1 MKKIILFA
9 LCLNIFS
16 SSLFAEDVDLNPIV
30 VVGSRQEQRLSGVM
44 TSVSVITRKDI
55 ERLQPQDIGSILQGQ
70 PGIEIV
76 RAGGLGMQTSI
87 FMRGANSSQVLV
99 LVDGMKVTDEFSNA
113 TPLQNIPI
121 GQVDHIEILRGNA
134 SALYGPRAMG
144 GVIQI
149 FTKSGVNTSGPY
161 GSASYG
167 SRNTKNVTGGY
178 SQKFNDTLFN
188 ISLNHQETGGFAT
201 KNSAQND
208 GSIAN
213 PNGSIANPTKNAY
226 NSDSVS
232 INISKAIMPGQ
243 EVGIK
248 ILGSKFNTFSD
259 AGFDYA
265 NNLGNPPDGVNG
277 MNKLYSNNI
286 SSQLFMKNQINDFW
300 NSKIT
305 YGVSNMNNRNDYNFN
320 QSDQAIGNYQTY
332 QKDFSW
338 LNDFIISNN
347 QTFLLGLQSNQ
358 LKTKDEDTFFGIP
371 RFKGSRVIKSALAG
385 YTGKFDAIGLQL
397 NMRHDNINIGDGS
410 TTGLFG
416 LSYDIDHQWKW
427 AGNVSNAFSAPT
439 SAQLHNIGAGGNP
452 SLKPE
457 KDNSMET
464 SLQYMD
470 NKKTLRI
477 VLFDRKTTNL
487 IEATGPEINIFH
499 TKQLANT
506 AKSSNTGVEISGQA
520 ILNAF
525 TFKAS
530 ATVQDPI
537 NEVTHN
543 QLQRR
548 AENFGSFEINYAF
561 DKYKIGSQVFFSSPT
576 PDIPVT
582 DLCSPTTSLCRK
594 NGGYAIANLYG
605 SYTYDKNWSASLN
618 IENLFDKTYQKNYGF
633 NTPGFGAFLSVQYS
647 PEIK

>member
-1 MKKIILFA
+1 MKKIIPIA

-16 SSLFAEDVDLNPIV
+16 PSLFAEDVDLNPIV
-30 VVGSRQEQRLSGVM
+30 VVGSRQEQRLSDVM
-44 TSVSVITRKDI
+44 TSVNVITRQDI

-87 FMRGANSSQVLV
+87 FMRGTNSSQVLV
-99 LVDGMKVTDEFSNA
+99 LVDGMKLTDEFSNA

-178 SQKFNDTLFN
+178 SQKFSDTLFN
-188 ISLNHQETGGFAT
+188 VSLNHQETGGFAS
-201 KNSAQND
+201 KNPAQND
-208 GSIAN
+208 AN
-213 PNGSIANPTKNAY
+213 SIANPTKNAY
-226 NSDSVS
+226 NSNSVS

-248 ILGSKFNTFSD
+248 ILGSKFNTFFD
-259 AGFDYA
+259 VGFDYFS
-265 NNLGNPPDGVNG
+265 NGNDPDGVNG
-277 MNKLYSNNI
+277 MNKLYSTNI
-286 SSQLFMKNQINDFW
+286 SSQIFMKNQINDFW
-300 NSKIT
+300 SSKVT
-305 YGVSNMNNRNDYNFN
+305 YGVSNINNRFDYNFN
-320 QSDQAIGNYQTY
+320 QSQPIGNYQTY

-338 LNDFIISNN
+338 LNDFVISNN

-358 LKTKDEDTFFGIP
+358 LKTKDEDTSFGIS
-371 RFKGSRVIKSALAG
+371 RFKGSRIINSALAG

-397 NMRHDNINIGDGS
+397 NIRHDNISIGDGS

-427 AGNVSNAFSAPT
+427 AGNISNAFSAPT
-439 SAQLHNIGAGGNP
+439 SAQLHNIGSGGNP
-452 SLKPE
+452 NLKPE
-457 KDNSMET
+457 EDTSMET
-464 SLQYMD
+464 SLQYID
-470 NKKTLRI
+470 DKKTLR
-477 VLFDRKTTNL
+477 VVYFDRETTNL
-487 IEATGPEINIFH
+487 IENSGPVVGPAN

-506 AKSSNTGVEISGQA
+506 AKSGNTGVEISGQA
-520 ILNAF
+520 ILDSF

-530 ATVQDPI
+530 ATFQDPI
-537 NEVTHN
+537 NKVTN
-543 QLQRR
+543 IQLIRR

-561 DKYKIGSQVFFSSPT
+561 NKFKVGSQAFFSSSAL
-576 PDIPVT
+576 DIPVNIS
-582 DLCSPTTSLCRK
+582 CVPVTSLCRK

>member
-1 MKKIILFA
+1 MKKIIPIA

-16 SSLFAEDVDLNPIV
+16 PSLFAEDVDLNPIV
-30 VVGSRQEQRLSGVM
+30 VVGSRQEQRLSDVM
-44 TSVSVITRKDI
+44 TSVNVITRQDI

-76 RAGGLGMQTSI
+76 RTGGLGMQTSI
-87 FMRGANSSQVLV
+87 FMRGTNSSQVLV
-99 LVDGMKVTDEFSNA
+99 LVDGMKLTDEFSNA

-178 SQKFNDTLFN
+178 SQKFSDTLFN
-188 ISLNHQETGGFAT
+188 VSLNHQETGGFAS
-201 KNSAQND
+201 KNPAQND
-208 GSIAN
+208 AN
-213 PNGSIANPTKNAY
+213 SIANPTKNAY
-226 NSDSVS
+226 NSNSVS

-248 ILGSKFNTFSD
+248 ILGSKFNTFFD
-259 AGFDYA
+259 AGFDYFS
-265 NNLGNPPDGVNG
+265 NGNDPDGVNG
-277 MNKLYSNNI
+277 MNKLYSTNI
-286 SSQLFMKNQINDFW
+286 SSQIFMKNQINDFW
-300 NSKIT
+300 SSKVT
-305 YGVSNMNNRNDYNFN
+305 YGVSNINNRFDYNFN
-320 QSDQAIGNYQTY
+320 QSQPIGNYQTY

-338 LNDFIISNN
+338 LNDFVISNN

-358 LKTKDEDTFFGIP
+358 LKTKDEDTSFGIS
-371 RFKGSRVIKSALAG
+371 RFKGSRIINSALAG

-397 NMRHDNINIGDGS
+397 NIRHDNISIGDGS

-427 AGNVSNAFSAPT
+427 AGNISNAFSAPT
-439 SAQLHNIGAGGNP
+439 SAQLHNIGSGGNP
-452 SLKPE
+452 NLKPE
-457 KDNSMET
+457 EDTSMET
-464 SLQYMD
+464 SLQYID
-470 NKKTLRI
+470 DKKTLR
-477 VLFDRKTTNL
+477 VVYFDRETTNL
-487 IEATGPEINIFH
+487 IENSGPVVGPAN

-506 AKSSNTGVEISGQA
+506 AKSGNTGVEISGQA
-520 ILNAF
+520 ILDSF

-530 ATVQDPI
+530 ATFQDPI
-537 NEVTHN
+537 NKVTN
-543 QLQRR
+543 IQLIRR

-561 DKYKIGSQVFFSSPT
+561 NKFKVGSQAFFSSST
-576 PDIPVT
+576 LDIPVNIS
-582 DLCSPTTSLCRK
+582 CVPVTSLCRK

>member
-1 MKKIILFA
+1 MKKIILIA

-30 VVGSRQEQRLSGVM
+30 VVGSRQEQRLSDVM
-44 TSVSVITRKDI
+44 TSVSVITRQDI
-55 ERLQPQDIGSILQGQ
+55 ERLQPQDVGSILQGQ

-149 FTKSGVNTSGPY
+149 FTKSGGNTSGPY
-161 GSASYG
+161 GSVSYG

-208 GSIAN
+208 GSVL
-213 PNGSIANPTKNAY
+213 NGFSVANPTKNAY
-226 NSDSVS
+226 NSNSVS
-232 INISKAIMPGQ
+232 MNLSKVIIPGQ
-243 EVGIK
+243 EIGIK
-248 ILGSKFNTFSD
+248 ILGSKFDIFSD
-259 AGFDYA
+259 AGFDY
-265 NNLGNPPDGVNG
+265 GNGVNG
-277 MNKLYSNNI
+277 MNKLRSNNI

-300 NSKIT
+300 NSTMT
-305 YGVSNMNNRNDYNFN
+305 YGVSNMSNRNDYNFN
-320 QSDQAIGNYQTY
+320 QSNIRIGSYQTS

-338 LNDFIISNN
+338 LNDFVINKN
-347 QTFLLGLQSNQ
+347 QNLLVGLQSNQ
-358 LKTKDEDTFFGIP
+358 IKTKDEDQFFGIA
-371 RFKGSRVIKSALAG
+371 RFDGSRVINSLLAG

-397 NMRHDNINIGDGS
+397 NIRHDNTNKGEDA
-410 TTGLFG
+410 TTGLSG
-416 LSYDIDHQWKW
+416 LSYDINPQWKW
-427 AGNVSNAFSAPT
+427 AGNISNAFSAPT
-439 SAQLHNIGAGGNP
+439 TAQLNNIGSGGNP
-452 SLKPE
+452 NLKSE
-457 KDNSMET
+457 KSNSMET

-470 NKKTLRI
+470 SKKTLRV
-477 VLFDRKTTNL
+477 VLFDRETTNL
-487 IEATGPEINIFH
+487 IEATGPVINIFN
-499 TKQLANT
+499 TRRLENT
-506 AKSSNTGVEISGQA
+506 AKSANNGVEISGQA
-520 ILNAF
+520 ILDSF
-525 TFKAS
+525 TFKVS
-530 ATVQDPI
+530 ATFQDPI
-537 NEVTHN
+537 NKATNN

-548 AENFGSFEINYAF
+548 AENFGSFEIGYAF
-561 DKYKIGSQVFFSSPT
+561 DKYKIGSQVFFSSST
-576 PDIPVT
+576 PDLPVT
-582 DLCSPTTSLCRK
+582 DSCPASTPLCRT
-594 NGGYAIANLYG
+594 NAGYAIANLYG

-618 IENLFDKTYQKNYGF
+618 IENLFDKTYQKNFGF

>member
-1 MKKIILFA
+1 MKKIILIA

-16 SSLFAEDVDLNPIV
+16 SSLFAEDFDLNPVV
-30 VVGSRQEQRLSGVM
+30 VVGSRQKQRLSDVM
-44 TSVSVITRKDI
+44 TSVSVITRQDI

-87 FMRGANSSQVLV
+87 FMRGTNSSQVLV

-121 GQVDHIEILRGNA
+121 SQVDHIEILRGNA

-149 FTKSGVNTSGPY
+149 FTKSGGNTSGPY
-161 GSASYG
+161 GSVSYG
-167 SRNTKNVTGGY
+167 SRNTKNITGGY

-188 ISLNHQETGGFAT
+188 ISLNHQETDGFAT

-208 GSIAN
+208 A
-213 PNGSIANPTKNAY
+213 GSIANPTKNAY
-226 NSDSVS
+226 NSNSVS
-232 INISKAIMPGQ
+232 MNLSKVIMPGQ
-243 EVGIK
+243 EIGIK
-248 ILGSKFNTFSD
+248 ILGSKFDIFSD
-259 AGFDYA
+259 AGFDYGA
-265 NNLGNPPDGVNG
+265 IREPDFTPDGVNG
-277 MNKLYSNNI
+277 MNKLRSNNI

-300 NSKIT
+300 NSTMT
-305 YGVSNMNNRNDYNFN
+305 YGVSNMINRNDYNFN
-320 QSDQAIGNYQTY
+320 QSNIRIGSYQTS

-338 LNDFIISNN
+338 LNDFVINNN
-347 QTFLLGLQSNQ
+347 QTLLLGLQSNQ
-358 LKTKDEDTFFGIP
+358 IKTKDEDTFFSIAK
-371 RFKGSRVIKSALAG
+371 FEGSRVINSVLAG

-397 NMRHDNINIGDGS
+397 NIRHDNINIGEDS

-416 LSYDIDHQWKW
+416 LSYNINPQWKW
-427 AGNVSNAFSAPT
+427 AGNISNAFSAPT
-439 SAQLHNIGAGGNP
+439 SPQLHNIGSGGNP
-452 SLKPE
+452 NLKPE

-470 NKKTLRI
+470 DKKTLR
-477 VLFDRKTTNL
+477 VVYFDRETTNL
-487 IEATGPEINIFH
+487 IEATGDQVGCCSH
-499 TKQLANT
+499 VLQNT
-506 AKSSNTGVEISGQA
+506 AKSGNNGVEISGQA
-520 ILNAF
+520 VLNAF

-530 ATVQDPI
+530 ATFQDPI
-537 NEVTHN
+537 NKVTN
-543 QLQRR
+543 RQLQRR

-561 DKYKIGSQVFFSSPT
+561 DKYKIGSQALFSSST

-582 DLCSPTTSLCRK
+582 DRCPATTPLCRT
-594 NGGYAIANLYG
+594 NAGYLIANLYG

>member
-1 MKKIILFA
+1 MKKITLIA

-30 VVGSRQEQRLSGVM
+30 VVGSRQEQRLSDVM
-44 TSVSVITRKDI
+44 TSVSVITRQDI
-55 ERLQPQDIGSILQGQ
+55 ERLQPQDVGSILQGQ

-149 FTKSGVNTSGPY
+149 FTKSGGNTSGPY
-161 GSASYG
+161 GSVSYG
-167 SRNTKNVTGGY
+167 SRNTKNITGGY

-208 GSIAN
+208 GSVL
-213 PNGSIANPTKNAY
+213 NGFSVANPTKNAY
-226 NSDSVS
+226 NSNSVS
-232 INISKAIMPGQ
+232 MNLSKVIIPGQ
-243 EVGIK
+243 EIGIK
-248 ILGSKFNTFSD
+248 ILGSKFDIFSD
-259 AGFDYA
+259 AGFDY
-265 NNLGNPPDGVNG
+265 GNGVNG
-277 MNKLYSNNI
+277 MNKLRSNNI

-300 NSKIT
+300 NSTMT
-305 YGVSNMNNRNDYNFN
+305 YGVSNMINRNDYNFN
-320 QSDQAIGNYQTY
+320 QSNIRIGSYQTS

-338 LNDFIISNN
+338 LNDFVINKN
-347 QTFLLGLQSNQ
+347 QNLLVGLQSNQ
-358 LKTKDEDTFFGIP
+358 IKTKDEDQFFGIA
-371 RFKGSRVIKSALAG
+371 RFDGSRVINSLLAG

-397 NMRHDNINIGDGS
+397 NIRHDNTNKGEDA
-410 TTGLFG
+410 TTGLSG
-416 LSYDIDHQWKW
+416 LSYDINPQWKW
-427 AGNVSNAFSAPT
+427 AGNISNAFSAPT
-439 SAQLHNIGAGGNP
+439 TAQLNNIGSGGNP
-452 SLKPE
+452 NLKSE
-457 KDNSMET
+457 KSNSMET

-470 NKKTLRI
+470 SKKTLRV
-477 VLFDRKTTNL
+477 VLFDRETTNL
-487 IEATGPEINIFH
+487 IEATGPVINIFN
-499 TKQLANT
+499 TRRLENT
-506 AKSSNTGVEISGQA
+506 AKSANNGVEISGQA
-520 ILNAF
+520 ILDSF
-525 TFKAS
+525 TFKVS
-530 ATVQDPI
+530 ATFQDPI
-537 NEVTHN
+537 NKATNN

-548 AENFGSFEINYAF
+548 AENFGSFEIGYAF
-561 DKYKIGSQVFFSSPT
+561 DKYKIGSQVFFSSST
-576 PDIPVT
+576 PDLPVT
-582 DLCSPTTSLCRK
+582 DSCPASTPLCRT
-594 NGGYAIANLYG
+594 NAGYAIANLYG

-618 IENLFDKTYQKNYGF
+618 IENLFDKTYQKNFGF

>member
-1 MKKIILFA
+1 MKKIILIA

-16 SSLFAEDVDLNPIV
+16 SSLFAEDFDLNPVV
-30 VVGSRQEQRLSGVM
+30 VVGSRQKQRLSDVM
-44 TSVSVITRKDI
+44 TSVSVITRQDI

-87 FMRGANSSQVLV
+87 FMRGTNSSQVLV

-121 GQVDHIEILRGNA
+121 SQVDHIEILRGNA

-149 FTKSGVNTSGPY
+149 FTKSGGNTSGPY
-161 GSASYG
+161 GSVSYG
-167 SRNTKNVTGGY
+167 SRNTKNITGGY

-188 ISLNHQETGGFAT
+188 ISLNHQETDGFAT

-208 GSIAN
+208 A
-213 PNGSIANPTKNAY
+213 GSIANPTKNAY
-226 NSDSVS
+226 NSNSVS
-232 INISKAIMPGQ
+232 MNLSKVIMPGQ
-243 EVGIK
+243 EIGIK
-248 ILGSKFNTFSD
+248 ILGSKFDIFSD
-259 AGFDYA
+259 AGFDYGA
-265 NNLGNPPDGVNG
+265 IREPDFTPDGVNG
-277 MNKLYSNNI
+277 MNKLRSNNI

-300 NSKIT
+300 NSTMT
-305 YGVSNMNNRNDYNFN
+305 YGVSNMINRNDYNFN
-320 QSDQAIGNYQTY
+320 QSNIRIGSYQTS

-338 LNDFIISNN
+338 LNDFVINNN
-347 QTFLLGLQSNQ
+347 QTLLLGLQSNQ
-358 LKTKDEDTFFGIP
+358 IKTKDEDTFFSIAK
-371 RFKGSRVIKSALAG
+371 FEGSRVINSVLAG

-397 NMRHDNINIGDGS
+397 NIRHDNINIGEDS

-416 LSYDIDHQWKW
+416 LSYNINPQWKW
-427 AGNVSNAFSAPT
+427 AGNISNAFSAPT
-439 SAQLHNIGAGGNP
+439 SPQLHNIGSGGNP
-452 SLKPE
+452 NLKPE

-470 NKKTLRI
+470 DKKTLR
-477 VLFDRKTTNL
+477 VVYFDRETTNL
-487 IEATGPEINIFH
+487 IEATGDQVGCCSH
-499 TKQLANT
+499 VLQNT
-506 AKSSNTGVEISGQA
+506 AKSGNNGVEISGQA
-520 ILNAF
+520 VLNAF

-530 ATVQDPI
+530 ATFQDPI
-537 NEVTHN
+537 NKVTN
-543 QLQRR
+543 RQLQRR

-561 DKYKIGSQVFFSSPT
+561 DKYKIGSQALFSSST

-582 DLCSPTTSLCRK
+582 DPCPATTPLCRT
-594 NGGYAIANLYG
+594 NAGYAIANLYG

>member
-1 MKKIILFA
+1 MKKIIFFA

-16 SSLFAEDVDLNPIV
+16 SSLYAEDVDVDLNPIV
-30 VVGSRQEQRLSGVM
+30 VISNRQEQKLSDVM
-44 TSVSVITRKDI
+44 TSVSVITRQDI

-87 FMRGANSSQVLV
+87 FMRGTNSSQVLV

-149 FTKSGVNTSGPY
+149 FTKSGGNTPGPY

-188 ISLNHQETGGFAT
+188 VSLNHQETDGFPT
-201 KNSAQND
+201 RNTAQND
-208 GSIAN
+208 TF
-213 PNGSIANPTKNAY
+213 SIANPTKNAY
-226 NSDSVS
+226 NSNSVS
-232 INISKAIMPGQ
+232 INISKAIIPGQ

-248 ILGSKFNTFSD
+248 MLGSKFDVFSD

-265 NNLGNPPDGVNG
+265 TNNVNG

-286 SSQLFMKNQINDFW
+286 SSQIFMKNQINQFW

-305 YGVSNMNNRNDYNFN
+305 YGISNMINRNDYNFN
-320 QSDQAIGNYQTY
+320 QSNQPVGIYQTY

-338 LNDFIISNN
+338 LNDFVINNN
-347 QTFLLGLQSNQ
+347 QTLLIGLQSNQ
-358 LKTKDEDTFFGIP
+358 IKTKDEDTFFGIDK
-371 RFKGSRVIKSALAG
+371 FKGSRVINSVLAG
-385 YTGKFDAIGLQL
+385 YTGKFNAIGLQF
-397 NMRHDNINIGDGS
+397 NIRHDNINIGEDS

-416 LSYDIDHQWKW
+416 LSYEINPQWKW
-427 AGNVSNAFSAPT
+427 AGNISNAFSAPT
-439 SAQLHNIGAGGNP
+439 SPQLNNIGSGGNP
-452 SLKPE
+452 NLKPE
-457 KDNSMET
+457 KDTSMET

-470 NKKTLRI
+470 DKKTLR
-477 VLFDRKTTNL
+477 VVVFDRETTNL
-487 IEATGPEINIFH
+487 IENTGPVINAFN
-499 TKQLANT
+499 TRRLENT
-506 AKSSNTGVEISGQA
+506 AKSSNNGVEISGQA
-520 ILNAF
+520 IFNAF

-530 ATVQDPI
+530 ATMQDPI
-537 NEVTHN
+537 NKTTHN

-548 AENFGSFEINYAF
+548 AENFGSFEISYAF
-561 DKYKIGSQVFFSSPT
+561 DKYKIGGQAFFSSSS
-576 PDIPVT
+576 PDVMIGASCPASIP
-582 DLCSPTTSLCRK
+582 LCRT
-594 NGGYAIANLYG
+594 NAGYAIANLHG

-633 NTPGFGAFLSVQYS
+633 NTPGFGAFLNVQYS
-647 PEIK
+647 PVIK

>member
-30 VVGSRQEQRLSGVM
+30 VVGSRQEQRLSDVM
-44 TSVSVITRKDI
+44 TSVSVITRQDI

-87 FMRGANSSQVLV
+87 FMRGTNSSQVLV

-149 FTKSGVNTSGPY
+149 FTKSGINTSGPS

-167 SRNTKNVTGGY
+167 SRNTKNVTAGY

-188 ISLNHQETGGFAT
+188 VSLNHQETGGFASR
-201 KNSAQND
+201 NPAQND
-208 GSIAN
+208 TA
-213 PNGSIANPTKNAY
+213 SIANPTKNAY
-226 NSDSVS
+226 NSNSVS

-243 EVGIK
+243 EIGIK
-248 ILGSKFNTFSD
+248 ILGSKSDTFFD
-259 AGFDYA
+259 AGFDY
-265 NNLGNPPDGVNG
+265 GTDGVNG

-286 SSQLFMKNQINDFW
+286 SSQIFMKNQINDFW
-300 NSKIT
+300 HSKLT

-320 QSDQAIGNYQTY
+320 QSNKSIGNYQTY

-338 LNDFIISNN
+338 LNDFVISNN

-358 LKTKDEDTFFGIP
+358 IKTKDSDEFFFID
-371 RFKGSRVIKSALAG
+371 RFKGSRVINSVLAG

-397 NMRHDNINIGDGS
+397 NIRHDNINIGEDS

-416 LSYDIDHQWKW
+416 LSYNINPQWKW
-427 AGNVSNAFSAPT
+427 AGNISNAFSAPT
-439 SAQLHNIGAGGNP
+439 SPQLNNIGSGGNP
-452 SLKPE
+452 NLKPE

-470 NKKTLRI
+470 DKKTLRV
-477 VLFDRKTTNL
+477 VLFDRETANL
-487 IEATGPEINIFH
+487 IEGSGN
-499 TKQLANT
+499 QLPNGSRVLQNT
-506 AKSSNTGVEISGQA
+506 AKSGNNGVEISGQA

-530 ATVQDPI
+530 ATFQDPI
-537 NEVTHN
+537 NKVTN
-543 QLQRR
+543 RQLQRR

-561 DKYKIGSQVFFSSPT
+561 DKYKIGSQAFFSSST
-576 PDIPVT
+576 PDLPIGDACPN
-582 DLCSPTTSLCRK
+582 PTSTPLCRT
-594 NGGYAIANLYG
+594 NAGYAIANLYG

-618 IENLFDKTYQKNYGF
+618 IENLFDKTYQKNFGF
-633 NTPGFGAFLSVQYS
+633 NTPGLGAFLNVQYS
-647 PEIK
+647 PKIK

>member
-1 MKKIILFA
+1 LKKIILIA

-16 SSLFAEDVDLNPIV
+16 SSLFAEDFDLNPVV
-30 VVGSRQEQRLSGVM
+30 VVGSRQKQRLSDVM
-44 TSVSVITRKDI
+44 TSVSVITRQDI

-87 FMRGANSSQVLV
+87 FMRGTNSSQVLV

-121 GQVDHIEILRGNA
+121 SQVDHIEILRGNA

-149 FTKSGVNTSGPY
+149 FTKSGGNTSGPY
-161 GSASYG
+161 GSVSYG
-167 SRNTKNVTGGY
+167 SRNTKNITGGY

-188 ISLNHQETGGFAT
+188 ISLNHQETDGFAT

-208 GSIAN
+208 A
-213 PNGSIANPTKNAY
+213 GSIANPTKNAY
-226 NSDSVS
+226 NSNSVS
-232 INISKAIMPGQ
+232 MNLSKVIMPGQ
-243 EVGIK
+243 EIGIK
-248 ILGSKFNTFSD
+248 ILGSKFDIFSD
-259 AGFDYA
+259 AGFDYGA
-265 NNLGNPPDGVNG
+265 IREPDFTPDGVNG
-277 MNKLYSNNI
+277 MNKLRSNNI

-300 NSKIT
+300 NSTMT
-305 YGVSNMNNRNDYNFN
+305 YGVSNMINRNDYNFN
-320 QSDQAIGNYQTY
+320 QSNIRIGSYQTS

-338 LNDFIISNN
+338 LNDFVINNN
-347 QTFLLGLQSNQ
+347 QTLLLGLQSNQ
-358 LKTKDEDTFFGIP
+358 IKTKDEDTFFSIAK
-371 RFKGSRVIKSALAG
+371 FEGSRVINSVLAG

-397 NMRHDNINIGDGS
+397 NIRHDNINIGEDS

-416 LSYDIDHQWKW
+416 LSYNINPQWKW
-427 AGNVSNAFSAPT
+427 AGNISNAFSAPT
-439 SAQLHNIGAGGNP
+439 SPQLHNIGSGGNP
-452 SLKPE
+452 NLKPE

-470 NKKTLRI
+470 DKKTLR
-477 VLFDRKTTNL
+477 VVYFDRETTNL
-487 IEATGPEINIFH
+487 IEATGDQVGCCSH
-499 TKQLANT
+499 VLQNT
-506 AKSSNTGVEISGQA
+506 AKSGNNGVEISGQA
-520 ILNAF
+520 VLNAF

-530 ATVQDPI
+530 ATFQDPI
-537 NEVTHN
+537 NKVTN
-543 QLQRR
+543 RQLQRR

-561 DKYKIGSQVFFSSPT
+561 DKYKIGSQALFSSST

-582 DLCSPTTSLCRK
+582 DPCPATTPLCRT
-594 NGGYAIANLYG
+594 NAGYAIANLYG

>member
-1 MKKIILFA
+1 MQKIILVA
-9 LCLNIFS
+9 LTLNIFS
-16 SSLFAEDVDLNPIV
+16 SSLFAEDFDLNPVV
-30 VVGSRQEQRLSGVM
+30 VVGSRQKQRLSDVM
-44 TSVSVITRKDI
+44 TSVSVITRQDI

-70 PGIEIV
+70 PGLEIV

-87 FMRGANSSQVLV
+87 FMRGTNSSQVLV

-121 GQVDHIEILRGNA
+121 SQVDHIEILRGNA

-149 FTKSGVNTSGPY
+149 FTKSGGNTSGPY
-161 GSASYG
+161 GSVSYG
-167 SRNTKNVTGGY
+167 SRNTKNITGGY

-188 ISLNHQETGGFAT
+188 ISLNHQETDGFAT

-208 GSIAN
+208 A
-213 PNGSIANPTKNAY
+213 GSIANPTKNAY
-226 NSDSVS
+226 NSNSVS
-232 INISKAIMPGQ
+232 MNLSKVIMPGQ
-243 EVGIK
+243 EIGIK
-248 ILGSKFNTFSD
+248 ILGSKFDIFSD
-259 AGFDYA
+259 AGFDYGA
-265 NNLGNPPDGVNG
+265 IREPDFTPDGVNG
-277 MNKLYSNNI
+277 MNKLRSNNI

-300 NSKIT
+300 NSTMT
-305 YGVSNMNNRNDYNFN
+305 YGVSNMINRNDYNFN
-320 QSDQAIGNYQTY
+320 QSNIRIGSYQTS

-338 LNDFIISNN
+338 LNDFVINNN
-347 QTFLLGLQSNQ
+347 QTLLLGLQSNQ
-358 LKTKDEDTFFGIP
+358 IKTKDEDTFFSIAK
-371 RFKGSRVIKSALAG
+371 FEGSRVINSVLAG

-397 NMRHDNINIGDGS
+397 NIRHDNINIGEDS
-410 TTGLFG
+410 STGLFG
-416 LSYDIDHQWKW
+416 LSYNINPQWKW
-427 AGNVSNAFSAPT
+427 AGNISNAFSAPT
-439 SAQLHNIGAGGNP
+439 SPQLHNIGSGGNP
-452 SLKPE
+452 NLKPE

-470 NKKTLRI
+470 DKKTLR
-477 VLFDRKTTNL
+477 VVYFDRETTNL
-487 IEATGPEINIFH
+487 IEATGDQVGCCSH
-499 TKQLANT
+499 VLQNT
-506 AKSSNTGVEISGQA
+506 AKSGNNGVEISGQA
-520 ILNAF
+520 VLNAF

-530 ATVQDPI
+530 ATFQDPI
-537 NEVTHN
+537 NKVTN
-543 QLQRR
+543 RQLQRR

-561 DKYKIGSQVFFSSPT
+561 DKYKIGSQALFSSST

-582 DLCSPTTSLCRK
+582 DPCPATTPLCRT
-594 NGGYAIANLYG
+594 NAGYAIANLYG

>member
-1 MKKIILFA
+1 MKKIIPIA

-16 SSLFAEDVDLNPIV
+16 PSLFAEDVDLNPIV
-30 VVGSRQEQRLSGVM
+30 VVGSRQEQRLSDVM
-44 TSVSVITRKDI
+44 TSVNVITRQDI

-87 FMRGANSSQVLV
+87 FMRGTNSSQVLV
-99 LVDGMKVTDEFSNA
+99 LVDGMKLTDEFSNA

-178 SQKFNDTLFN
+178 SQKFSDTLFN
-188 ISLNHQETGGFAT
+188 VSLNHQETGGFAS
-201 KNSAQND
+201 KNPAQND
-208 GSIAN
+208 AN
-213 PNGSIANPTKNAY
+213 SIANPTKNAY
-226 NSDSVS
+226 NSNSVS

-248 ILGSKFNTFSD
+248 ILGSKFNTFFD
-259 AGFDYA
+259 VGFDYFS
-265 NNLGNPPDGVNG
+265 NGNDPDGVNG
-277 MNKLYSNNI
+277 MNKLYSTNI
-286 SSQLFMKNQINDFW
+286 SSQIFMKNQINDFW
-300 NSKIT
+300 SSKVT
-305 YGVSNMNNRNDYNFN
+305 YGVSNINNRFDYNFN
-320 QSDQAIGNYQTY
+320 QSQPIGNYQTY

-338 LNDFIISNN
+338 LNDFVISNN

-358 LKTKDEDTFFGIP
+358 LKTKDEDTSFGIS
-371 RFKGSRVIKSALAG
+371 RFKGSRIINSALAG

-397 NMRHDNINIGDGS
+397 NIRHDNISIGDGS

-427 AGNVSNAFSAPT
+427 AGNISNAFSAPT
-439 SAQLHNIGAGGNP
+439 SAQLHNIGSGGNP
-452 SLKPE
+452 NLKPE
-457 KDNSMET
+457 EDTSMET
-464 SLQYMD
+464 SLQYID
-470 NKKTLRI
+470 DKKTLR
-477 VLFDRKTTNL
+477 VVYFDRETTNL
-487 IEATGPEINIFH
+487 IENSGPVVGPAN

-506 AKSSNTGVEISGQA
+506 AKSGNTGVEISGQA
-520 ILNAF
+520 ILDSF

-530 ATVQDPI
+530 ATFQDPI
-537 NEVTHN
+537 NKVTN
-543 QLQRR
+543 IQLIRR

-561 DKYKIGSQVFFSSPT
+561 NKFKVGSQAFFSSSAL
-576 PDIPVT
+576 DIPVNIS
-582 DLCSPTTSLCRK
+582 CVPVTSLCRK

-633 NTPGFGAFLSVQYS
+633 NTPGFGAFLVATF
-647 PEIK
+647 

>member
-1 MKKIILFA
+1 MQKIILVA
-9 LCLNIFS
+9 LTLNIFS
-16 SSLFAEDVDLNPIV
+16 SSLFAEDFDLNPVV
-30 VVGSRQEQRLSGVM
+30 VVGSRQKQRLSDVM
-44 TSVSVITRKDI
+44 TSVSVITRQDI

-87 FMRGANSSQVLV
+87 FMRGTNSSQVLV

-121 GQVDHIEILRGNA
+121 SQVDHIEILRGNA

-149 FTKSGVNTSGPY
+149 FTKSGGNTSGPY
-161 GSASYG
+161 GSVSYG

-188 ISLNHQETGGFAT
+188 ISLNHQETDGYAT

-208 GSIAN
+208 G
-213 PNGSIANPTKNAY
+213 GSIANPTKNAY
-226 NSDSVS
+226 NSNSVS

-248 ILGSKFNTFSD
+248 ILGSKFNIFSD
-259 AGFDYA
+259 AGFDYGHGTEFP
-265 NNLGNPPDGVNG
+265 NFVPDGING

-286 SSQLFMKNQINDFW
+286 SSQIFMKNQINDFW

-320 QSDQAIGNYQTY
+320 QSKSIGNYQTY

-338 LNDFIISNN
+338 LNDFVISNN

-358 LKTKDEDTFFGIP
+358 INTKDQDTFFGIS
-371 RFKGSRVIKSALAG
+371 RFKDSRIINSLLAG

-397 NMRHDNINIGDGS
+397 NIRHDNINIGEAS

-416 LSYDIDHQWKW
+416 LSYNINPQWKW

-439 SAQLHNIGAGGNP
+439 SPQLNSIGAGGNP

-470 NKKTLRI
+470 NKKTLR
-477 VLFDRKTTNL
+477 VVYFDRETTNL
-487 IEATGPEINIFH
+487 IEATGLPNARGVN
-499 TKQLANT
+499 QLENT
-506 AKSSNTGVEISGQA
+506 AKSSNVGVEISGQA
-520 ILNAF
+520 ILDSF

-530 ATVQDPI
+530 ATFQDPI

-548 AENFGSFEINYAF
+548 AENFGSFEISYAF
-561 DKYKIGSQVFFSSPT
+561 DKYKIGSQAFFSSST
-576 PDIPVT
+576 LDIPVT
-582 DLCSPTTSLCRK
+582 DLCPATTPLCRT